1 MATNLSKRC
10 SDCELIHRERFY
22 FTKHGIEISV
32 TKIKNEEMSQDKIY
46 DEDDLNIEKMRQYL
60 QKYKEN
66 WNIFTHF

>member
-1 MATNLSKRC
+1 MN
-10 SDCELIHRERFY
+10 
-22 FTKHGIEISV
+22 
-32 TKIKNEEMSQDKIY
+32 QDKIY